1 MEKLALGA
9 KKLSL
14 ELNLRQLESFKIY
27 YQELVSWNKR
37 INLTAITDYE
47 EVQLKHFLDSLTVTL
62 ALRKLKNLAGLKV
75 IDVGTGAG
83 MPGIPLKIFFPEIKL
98 VLLDSVAKKA
108 AFLRYLK
115 DKLGLDDIEVIV
127 GRAEEIG
134 HESCYREKFEI
145 VVSRAV
151 APLPS
156 LVELALPFCGI
167 GGIFIALKKGNI
179 EEEIASAGEAIGL
192 LGGSLREVKEISLEE
207 FSDRRQLVIIDK
219 VAPTPD
225 RYPRRP
231 GIPSKRP
238 LLDKESR
245 QE

>member
-9 KKLSL
+9 KKLGL
-14 ELNLRQLESFKIY
+14 DLNLRQLKSFEIY
-27 YQELVSWNKR
+27 FQELVSWNKR

-62 ALRKLKNLAGLKV
+62 ALRKLKNLAGLKL

-83 MPGIPLKIFFPEIKL
+83 IPGIPLKIFFPEIKL

-151 APLPS
+151 APLSS

-179 EEEIASAGEAIGL
+179 EEEIASAGKAIGL
-192 LGGSLREVKEISLEE
+192 LGGSLREVEEVSLEE

-238 LLDKESR
+238 LLDKELR
-245 QE
+245 PE